1 MPFPLPYYLTDN
13 TVSIGP
19 PPLHT
24 LSALSAA
31 VGDVLAAAAV
41 AMAAMRT
48 LRKITLLSGLTTRT
62 ESGGS
67 LAPHGTDSLTDNAQR
82 CLRLSLNKFQ
92 DNNFKKG
99 IVMNPL

>member
-24 LSALSAA
+24 PSALSAA
-31 VGDVLAAAAV
+31 VGDVLAAAV

-62 ESGGS
+62 ESGGA
-67 LAPHGTDSLTDNAQR
+67 LPPHGTDSLADNAQG
-82 CLRLSLNKFQ
+82 CLRLSLNKCQ
-92 DNNFKKG
+92 DKN
-99 IVMNPL
+99 